1 MLSTGSPNA
10 VPIRLALALT
20 VFNFSGANAMR
31 VLVTLYVLELGAAPW
46 VVGVVGGLLYLFP
59 LLLSWPIGAMADRRS
74 AFGMLA
80 FAGVCAVASLL
91 LIYLFPVL
99 PMFFA
104 AAALNGLALA
114 FYHVTLQ
121 NLIGTL
127 SSADDRATNFSNFS
141 LAGALTSFVGPLIA
155 GVSID
160 LFGYDWACLII
171 AGVAGVVLVLLGVWG
186 GTLPRAQPKAQR
198 EAAPRLVFDRA
209 LVLMLIVSGLVQ
221 LGSDLFQF
229 FIPVYGHQ
237 IGLSASAIGTVLA
250 LHSSAA
256 FIVRFFLP
264 RMMKRVSASRLLVWV
279 FATGAAGFM
288 LSTLASTAFTLGIA
302 AFLFGLGMG
311 IGIPL
316 TVILMYEASAKG
328 RSGQA
333 LGVRLTA
340 NNLVRMGGPMV
351 FGALGAVVGISGV
364 FWILGA
370 VMAIGCLLARAQ
382 RPRAP

>member
-1 MLSTGSPNA
+1 MLNTVSPNA

-20 VFNFSGANAMR
+20 VFNFIGANAMR
-31 VLVTLYVLELGAAPW
+31 VLATLYVLELGAAPW

-74 AFGMLA
+74 ALGMLA
-80 FAGVCAVASLL
+80 FAAACAIVSLL
-91 LIYLFPVL
+91 MIYFFPVL

-127 SSADDRATNFSNFS
+127 STAEDRATHFANFS
-141 LAGALTSFVGPLIA
+141 LAGALTSLIGPLIA

-160 LFGYDWACLII
+160 TVGYSWACLII
-171 AGVAGVVLVLLGVWG
+171 AANSVIVLVLLGIWG
-186 GTLPRAQPKAQR
+186 STLPRAQPKAQR
-198 EAAPRLVFDRA
+198 EAATPLAFDRT
-209 LVLMLIVSGLVQ
+209 LVLMLVVSGLVQ
-221 LGSDLFQF
+221 LGSDLYQF
-229 FIPVYGHQ
+229 FIPVFGHQ
-237 IGLSASAIGTVLA
+237 IGLSASAIGIVLA
-250 LHSSAA
+250 LHAGAS

-264 RMMKRVSASRLLVWV
+264 RMMKRVSANQLLVWV
-279 FATGAAGFM
+279 FATGAVGFA
-288 LSTLASTAFTLGIA
+288 LSTFATSVVTLSTT

-316 TVILMYEASAKG
+316 TVILMYEASSKG

-351 FGALGAVVGISGV
+351 FGALGAVVGVSGV
-364 FWILGA
+364 FWILGG
-370 VMAIGCLLARAQ
+370 VMAIGCVLARSQ
-382 RPRAP
+382 RAPSP

>member
-1 MLSTGSPNA
+1 MLNSGTLNA

-20 VFNFSGANAMR
+20 VFNFIGANAMR
-31 VLVTLYVLELGAAPW
+31 MLVTLYVLELGAAPW

-74 AFGMLA
+74 ALGMLA
-80 FAGVCAVASLL
+80 FAALCAMVSLL
-91 LIYLFPVL
+91 LIYFYPVL

-127 SSADDRATNFSNFS
+127 SSQEDRARNFANFS
-141 LAGALTSFVGPLIA
+141 LAGALTSFIGPLVA

-160 LFGYDWACLII
+160 TLGYSWACLII
-171 AGVAGVVLVLLGVWG
+171 AATSVIVLALLGIWG
-186 GTLPRAQPKAQR
+186 RTLPRAQPRAQR
-198 EAAPRLVFDRA
+198 EAAPKLVFDRA
-209 LVLMLIVSGLVQ
+209 LVLMLVTSGLVQ

-229 FIPVYGHQ
+229 FIPVHGHEV
-237 IGLSASAIGTVLA
+237 GLSASAIGVVLA
-250 LHSSAA
+250 LHSAA
-256 FIVRFFLP
+256 SFIVRFFLP
-264 RMMKRVSASRLLVWV
+264 RMMKRVSPNDLLVFV
-279 FATGAAGFM
+279 FATGAIGFV
-288 LSTLASTAFTLGIA
+288 LASFAGNIFTLGA
-302 AFLFGLGMG
+302 TAFLFGLGMG

-316 TVILMYEASAKG
+316 TVIMMYEVSTKG

-351 FGALGAVVGISGV
+351 FGALGAVIGLTGV
-364 FWILGA
+364 FWVLGA
-370 VMAIGCLLARAQ
+370 VMAAGCVIARRQRAARA
-382 RPRAP
+382 

>member
-1 MLSTGSPNA
+1 MSNTVSTNA

-20 VFNFSGANAMR
+20 VFNFIGNNAMR
-31 VLVTLYVLELGAAPW
+31 VLLTLYVLELGAEAW

-74 AFGMLA
+74 ARGMLV
-80 FAGVCAVASLL
+80 FAAVCAIVSLL
-91 LIYLFPVL
+91 MIYFFPVL
-99 PMFFA
+99 PVFFA

-114 FYHVTLQ
+114 FYHVVLQ

-127 SSADDRATNFSNFS
+127 STADDRAANFANFS
-141 LAGALTSFVGPLIA
+141 LAGAFTSFVGPLVA

-160 LFGYDWACLII
+160 GLGYAWACLIT
-171 AGVAGVVLVLLGVWG
+171 AGMSLVVLLLLAVWG
-186 GTLPRAQPKAQR
+186 RTLPPAQPRPQR
-198 EAAPRLVFDRA
+198 DAAPRLVFDRA
-209 LVLMLIVSGLVQ
+209 LVAMLVTSGLVQ

-229 FIPVYGHQ
+229 YIPVHGHAV
-237 IGLSASAIGTVLA
+237 GLSASAIGVVLA
-250 LHSSAA
+250 LHSSAS

-264 RMMKRVSASRLLVWV
+264 RMIKRMSAHDLLFYA
-279 FATGAAGFM
+279 FAIGAVGFV
-288 LSTLASTAFTLGIA
+288 LASFAGSLVTLGLT

-311 IGIPL
+311 IGVPL
-316 TVILMYEASAKG
+316 TVIMMYEVATKG

-351 FGALGAVVGISGV
+351 FGALGAVIGVTGV
-364 FWILGA
+364 FWALGA
-370 VMAIGCLLARAQ
+370 VMAAGAVIARLQ
-382 RPRAP
+382 RAARR

>member
-1 MLSTGSPNA
+1 MLNTGSPNT

-20 VFNFSGANAMR
+20 VFNFIGANAMR

-74 AFGMLA
+74 AFGMLF
-80 FAGVCAVASLL
+80 FAGVCAIVSLL
-91 LIYLFPVL
+91 MIYLFPVL

-127 SSADDRATNFSNFS
+127 STTDDRAANFANFS
-141 LAGALTSFVGPLIA
+141 LAGALTSFVGPLMA
-155 GVSID
+155 GLSID
-160 LFGYDWACLII
+160 AVGYSWACLII
-171 AGVAGVVLVLLGVWG
+171 AANSVIVLALLGIWG
-186 GTLPRAQPKAQR
+186 HTLPRAQPRAQR
-198 EAAPRLVFDRA
+198 EAAPRLVFDRT
-209 LVLMLIVSGLVQ
+209 LVVMLVVSGLVQ

-229 FIPVYGHQ
+229 FIPVFGHQ
-237 IGLSASAIGTVLA
+237 IGLSASAIGAVLA
-250 LHSSAA
+250 LHSAAA
-256 FIVRFFLP
+256 FIVRFYLP
-264 RMMKRVSASRLLVWV
+264 RMMKRVSANTLLVWV
-279 FATGAAGFM
+279 FATGAAGFV
-288 LSTLASTAFTLGIA
+288 LSTFASGVITLGIA

-316 TVILMYEASAKG
+316 TVILMYEASSKG

-351 FGALGAVVGISGV
+351 FGALGAVVGVSGV
-364 FWILGA
+364 FWILGG

-382 RPRAP
+382 RASAP

>member
-1 MLSTGSPNA
+1 MLNTGSPNA

-20 VFNFSGANAMR
+20 VFNFIGANAMR

-74 AFGMLA
+74 ALGMLA
-80 FAGVCAVASLL
+80 FAAVCAIVSLL

-99 PMFFA
+99 PMFFV

-127 SSADDRATNFSNFS
+127 STAEDRAANFANFS

-160 LFGYDWACLII
+160 TVGYSWACLII
-171 AGVAGVVLVLLGVWG
+171 AATSVIVLALLGIWG
-186 GTLPRAQPKAQR
+186 KTLPRPQPRAQR
-198 EAAPRLVFDRA
+198 EAAARLVFDRT
-209 LVLMLIVSGLVQ
+209 LVVMLVVSGLVQ

-229 FIPVYGHQ
+229 FVPVFGHQ
-237 IGLSASAIGTVLA
+237 IGLSASAIGVVLA
-250 LHSSAA
+250 LHSSAS

-264 RMMKRVSASRLLVWV
+264 RMMKRVSANRLLVWV
-279 FATGAAGFM
+279 FATGAAGFV
-288 LSTLASTAFTLGIA
+288 LSTFADGVVTLGIT

-316 TVILMYEASAKG
+316 TVILMYEASSKG

-351 FGALGAVVGISGV
+351 FGALGAVVGMSGV
-364 FWILGA
+364 FWILGG
-370 VMAIGCLLARAQ
+370 VMAIGCLLARSQ
-382 RPRAP
+382 RAPSP